1 MKILNAAFLGTLVFS
16 SFVWAEIPHS
26 LTRLAEIQDK
36 ESEAYVFLAHQ
47 AAMDARLAANAELE
61 GENSSGAL
69 KILGLATNV
78 MPHRSDLKDLR
89 NKALDTYI
97 SITKKLEEDIENNCE
112 VLKERYS
119 FLHSFA
125 PDSIARLKYDKRC
138 VKVVVKQDPFKIPE
152 PRHLKDLE
160 ARFKAD
166 ASHTTL
172 NFPYEDV
179 LNNMF
184 MLFTSLYSDGF
195 KISCAPQK
203 IDGNK
208 VTAQC
213 SSTKKDEVSYR
224 QVSLKYCAFLT
235 ELLIVPTG
243 SKAVTCTIDGRNHIF
258 RTSDSLYNVY
268 VTAVKSPAFDDDIPV
283 LVSMNMTI
291 KKKDNSSQD
300 VPVLVRLN
308 QKDLK
313 NGQFPRGVF
322 EKAPEPY
329 YFLMLGPQT
338 KFELAEADIKN
349 LRAIEFTINMKA
361 TYDKYLLH
369 YEASTKQDLSC
380 QDLREEIKGME
391 SSRKKQN
398 LEKDFKE
405 DCPDNGNLEPRLL
418 N

>member
-1 MKILNAAFLGTLVFS
+1 MKIHYFILVGTLLFS
-16 SFVWAEIPHS
+16 NLVRAEIPHS
-26 LTRLAEIQDK
+26 LARLAEIQDK

-47 AAMDARLAANAELE
+47 AAMDARLAAIAELE

-78 MPHRSDLKDLR
+78 MPHRNDLKDLR

-97 SITKKLEEDIENNCE
+97 NITKKLEEDVTKNCE

-119 FLHSFA
+119 FLQSFA
-125 PDSIARLKYDKRC
+125 PDSIARIQYDSRC
-138 VKVVVKQDPFKIPE
+138 VKIVKKEDPFKIPE

-160 ARFKAD
+160 SKFKAN
-166 ASHTTL
+166 ASHTTIS
-172 NFPYEDV
+172 FPYEDV

-184 MLFTSLYSDGF
+184 MLFTSLYGEGF
-195 KISCAPQK
+195 KISCIPQK
-203 IDGNK
+203 IDGLK

-213 SSTKKDEVSYR
+213 SSTKKDEVAYH
-224 QVSLKYCAFLT
+224 QVAVKYCSFLN
-235 ELLIVPTG
+235 ELLIVPNG
-243 SKAVTCTIDGRNHIF
+243 NRAVTCTIDGRNHIF

-291 KKKDNSSQD
+291 KKKDQTSHD

-308 QKDLK
+308 QKDFK
-313 NGQFPRGVF
+313 AGKFPRGVF

-329 YFLMLGPQT
+329 YFLILEEKT
-338 KFELAEADIKN
+338 KFELAESDIKN
-349 LRAIEFTINMKA
+349 LRAIEFTINTKA

-369 YEASTKQDLSC
+369 YEASTKQDLNC
-380 QDLREEIKGME
+380 QDVKEEISGME
-391 SSRKKQN
+391 SSRKKQT

-405 DCPDNGNLEPRLL
+405 DCPDNGNLEPRVL